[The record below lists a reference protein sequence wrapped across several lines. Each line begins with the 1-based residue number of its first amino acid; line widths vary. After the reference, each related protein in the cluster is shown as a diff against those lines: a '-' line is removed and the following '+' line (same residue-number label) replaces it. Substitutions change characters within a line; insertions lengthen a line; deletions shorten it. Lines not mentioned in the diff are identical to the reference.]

1 MYITKQKLEKD
12 FDIFPNYVVSNEY
25 KDSVRVIKKIILH
38 RETQLNVDEIKAQ
51 IRQGDDLKA
60 RTTELKREF
69 DTVGIDY
76 NVPIPQ
82 VSWNSELEKYD
93 LESGF
98 GRDALFDEVNQEYY
112 IYTQIKYLKPKDSRS
127 YRLSLNEPRAAR
139 FNKTQDYIY
148 NISEEVESGLSATDS
163 VIKRYMSRIGSTH
176 SEHTQTEIVEAV
188 QELTNQGK
196 TLAKFKGYIIL
207 YK

>member
-1 MYITKQKLEKD
+1 MYITKKELERD

-25 KDSVRVIKKIILH
+25 KNSVRVVKKIILH

-60 RTTELKREF
+60 RTIELKLEF

-82 VSWNSELEKYD
+82 VSWNSELQKYD

-98 GRDALFDEVNQEYY
+98 GRDSLFDEVNQEYY
-112 IYTQIKYLKPKDSRS
+112 IYTVIEYLKSEDARS
-127 YRLSLNEPRAAR
+127 YRLSLNEQRAAR
-139 FNKTQDYIY
+139 YNKTQDYIY
-148 NISEEVESGLSATDS
+148 NISQEVQSGKSIHNRLRDKNELHKAII
-163 VIKRYMSRIGSTH
+163 IKEILDKPIALRIF
-176 SEHTQTEIVEAV
+176 
-188 QELTNQGK
+188 
-196 TLAKFKGYIIL
+196 FKR
-207 YK
+207 

>member
-1 MYITKQKLEKD
+1 MINNRSNMYITKKELERD

-25 KDSVRVIKKIILH
+25 KNSVRVVKKIILH

-60 RTTELKREF
+60 RTIELKLEF

-82 VSWNSELEKYD
+82 VSWNSELQKYD

-98 GRDALFDEVNQEYY
+98 GRDSLFDEVNQEYHDDVS
-112 IYTQIKYLKPKDSRS
+112 TIK
-127 YRLSLNEPRAAR
+127 
-139 FNKTQDYIY
+139 
-148 NISEEVESGLSATDS
+148 
-163 VIKRYMSRIGSTH
+163 
-176 SEHTQTEIVEAV
+176 
-188 QELTNQGK
+188 GK
-196 TLAKFKGYIIL
+196 E
-207 YK
+207 